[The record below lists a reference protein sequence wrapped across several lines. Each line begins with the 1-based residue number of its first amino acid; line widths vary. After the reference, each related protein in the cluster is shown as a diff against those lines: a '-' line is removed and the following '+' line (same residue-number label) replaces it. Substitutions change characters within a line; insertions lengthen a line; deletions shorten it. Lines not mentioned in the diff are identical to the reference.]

1 MIVREYEKDEVTVH
15 KVPLMLMGGIV
26 MISLALT
33 ASVSLGFVERSAVPE
48 VARAQAGAEV
58 INARTL
64 RFFDEPDGTVRVE
77 DGASAEVLTR
87 FGEGEGG
94 FIRATV
100 RSLVHQRRIRGIGAE
115 MPFTLTEW
123 ENGNLTLADPATGR
137 SVEVSSFGPDNR
149 AVYANLLTATRE
161 QRAREFAV
169 PLFEERPFQVMYVG
183 HVSCL

>member
-1 MIVREYEKDEVTVH
+1 MIVREYEKDEITVH

-26 MISLALT
+26 AISLVLT
-33 ASVSLGFVERSAVPE
+33 ASVTMGFMPKQSVPSE
-48 VARAQAGAEV
+48 ARAAAGIKAAQE
-58 INARTL
+58 RTL

-77 DGASAEVLTR
+77 DGASAQVLAR

-115 MPFTLTEW
+115 TAFTLTEW
-123 ENGNLTLADPATGR
+123 QNGSLTLGDPATGR

-149 AVYANLLTATRE
+149 AVYQNLLPPRE
-161 QRAREFAV
+161 GAR
-169 PLFEERPFQVMYVG
+169 
-183 HVSCL
+183 